1 MKTTPAV
8 MFVAVLFPLL
18 LLTWLLLNGLNL
30 NATRFDRELRALDD
44 YAMVERALNREV
56 LTARA
61 GLSQDH
67 EALVRLGQTFDDSPK
82 RLREAAGT
90 DSDVGAAIKVLA
102 ARAARQKE
110 LVEQF
115 KSDNALLQNSLAY
128 FGMFDARLS
137 APDQDRHLA
146 AAATRLAAAMLHL
159 MLDTS
164 GEMSHEVQNRLDELA
179 MFQSTSGESE
189 SVRALL
195 AHGGTLR
202 DLVPATGTVVKTL
215 LDTASLRE
223 QDVVRS
229 LILKRQLASRASAGR
244 YRLMLYV
251 TSLSLLVVLVH
262 LGLRL
267 RTRTVSLQ
275 RRAALEHVIASVS
288 TRFVNSNN
296 DEIAADVERALGEL
310 SEILGA
316 DRAYFMLAAEPM
328 QIHQWS
334 RSGTEFSFGWPGR
347 ALDLARRLAR
357 GHDEPILV
365 ESVGRCRLDG
375 ASNALIAA
383 DLDGWLCIPSP
394 KGASADAILG
404 FDAVR
409 SSRFSQWTDHGLLR
423 MAFDAI
429 ANAVSRAKIAEE
441 RDRLEKR
448 LQQARRMETIGVFSI
463 GIAHNF
469 NNIIGAILGHAEM
482 ANAHIESGSRPA
494 SNLTEILRASERARA
509 LIEQIL
515 TFGSRREFRRD
526 CVCVKALVEETKSL
540 LAASL
545 PSRVGLVVHQTSEET
560 IVLGEPA
567 QLQQVI
573 LNVCNNAAQAM
584 DKPGVIEVEIAV
596 QETTRTLPF
605 AGTEIAPGRFATI
618 SVTDSGRGMDEV
630 TLERAFEPFFT
641 TRINGNGLGLATVRE
656 IVQEHGGAVK
666 VKSVPGEGTRFDIWL
681 PSIASCGPLSMHGA
695 TEVMGRGLGQTVL
708 VFEADRA
715 RLLRHEDTLAALGYE
730 PVGFGTPGEA
740 VAACRVERAR
750 FDAALVCHQPGTTS
764 DLDFASALHDVAPT
778 LPIIL
783 ATPSTRSLGSQLLA
797 GSGISEL
804 VRHPLTSAELAA
816 ALSRCM
822 AAPQFHNCVHKG
834 GFASRPVVASPQ
846 GYNGNTNTPR

>member
-8 MFVAVLFPLL
+8 MFVAALFSLL
-18 LLTWLLLNGLNL
+18 LLTWLLLSGLNL
-30 NATRFDRELRALDD
+30 DATRFDRELSALDD
-44 YAMVERALNREV
+44 YARFERALNREV

-61 GLSQDH
+61 GLSRDYD
-67 EALVRLGQTFDDSPK
+67 ALVRLEKTFDDSLK

-90 DSDVGAAIKVLA
+90 DSDVGAAIQVLA
-102 ARAARQKE
+102 ARAAREKE

-115 KSDNALLQNSLAY
+115 KSDNAQLQNSLAY

-137 APDQDRHLA
+137 APDQDRYLA
-146 AAATRLAAAMLHL
+146 AAATGLAAAMLHL

-164 GEMSHEVQNRLDELA
+164 QGMSREVRNRLDELA
-179 MFQSTSGESE
+179 MFEGTSGERE
-189 SVRALL
+189 SIRALL
-195 AHGGTLR
+195 AHGGKLL
-202 DLVPATGTVVKTL
+202 DLVPATGTVVKAL

-244 YRLMLYV
+244 YRLLLYA
-251 TSLSLLVVLVH
+251 TSLLLLVVLVH

-296 DEIAADVERALGEL
+296 DEIATDVERALGEL
-310 SEILGA
+310 SETFGA
-316 DRAYFMLAAEPM
+316 DRAYFMLAAESV

-334 RSGTEFSFGWPGR
+334 RDGVEFPLGWPGR
-347 ALDLARRLAR
+347 ALGLARRLAQ
-357 GHDEPILV
+357 GHDDPIHV
-365 ESVGRCRLDG
+365 ESVGRYRLDS
-375 ASNALIAA
+375 ASSALIVA
-383 DLDGWLCIPSP
+383 DLNGWLCIPSP

-409 SSRFSQWTDHGLLR
+409 SSRLSQWTDHGLLR

-441 RDRLEKR
+441 RDRFEKR
-448 LQQARRMETIGVFSI
+448 LQQARRMETIGVFSS

-469 NNIIGAILGHAEM
+469 NNIVGAILGHAEV
-482 ANAHIESGSRPA
+482 AIAHVESGSRPA

-509 LIEQIL
+509 LIGQIL
-515 TFGSRREFRRD
+515 TFGSRRDFRRD
-526 CVCVKALVEETKSL
+526 CICVEALVEETRSL

-560 IVLGEPA
+560 IVLAEPA

-584 DKPGVIEVEIAV
+584 DKPGVIEIEIAV
-596 QETTRTLPF
+596 QETTRTLPI
-605 AGTEIAPGRFATI
+605 GDTEIAPGRFATI
-618 SVTDSGRGMDEV
+618 SVTDSGRGMDEA

-641 TRINGNGLGLATVRE
+641 TRVNGNGLGLATVRE

-666 VKSVPGEGTRFDIWL
+666 VKSVPGKGTRFDIWL
-681 PSIASCGPLSMHGA
+681 PSIASSSPLSMHGA
-695 TEVMGRGLGQTVL
+695 TEVMGCGLGQTVL

-783 ATPSTRSLGSQLLA
+783 ATPLTRSLGSQLLA
-797 GSGISEL
+797 GSGISER

-834 GFASRPVVASPQ
+834 GFTSRPVVASPQ
-846 GYNGNTNTPR
+846 GYNGNTNIPR